1 MIQPTYKENK
11 KIVLDL
17 YKEYCDLC
25 KNYNFSIE
33 KSIENQAEKISNEI
47 FNLMVIGEAK
57 SGKST
62 FINAYLGKEVLPM
75 DVRQCT
81 SAIIEIQSNE
91 NCSLMAETAGGE
103 LLNIESEESVSAFL
117 SEHAAIQDEYREIPV
132 TTINNN
138 FIIPSK
144 GNFNEVDIKAFLAD
158 PDIRNNNIYNLPVE
172 QYETI
177 IRNYIEDIRKKWQK
191 IITKIS
197 IKYPL
202 PDAMKG
208 IRIIDSPGVGAGGN
222 VGQIANDYINNAN
235 AILFVKALSGQALES
250 SSFRDFFNSN
260 CREKNKAALFLV
272 FTRIADLTGD
282 ELNKIK
288 KQAIEMY
295 RQDIQEEKILFVDS
309 KSQLFLNKCRE
320 LNTEENIDEYFS
332 QLKKTGNKYNPV
344 QLAWYEN
351 RDNVPDFFDSLETLS
366 NFETVPNVL
375 EKFAQNARYIQLGS
389 LLSAICKDYEGKKLA
404 IEGFIKQLEANLDV
418 TPEILSEKIK
428 EKKREMNQLYEKI
441 TNELSKVR
449 LRFADVM
456 NENSIIRKEAKKKG
470 EKYKNTLKS
479 YSELTDIQIEKLG
492 FSKVANELKTKTFDA
507 IDETAEFQKT
517 MGQRLIKECD
527 EILISIGKDKD
538 GVHLAPYKPNFT
550 ESDFDDLDK
559 SARNQTEGDIEHP
572 GVCFSD
578 SWTEHY
584 HHLQKHISM
593 MVTNIFSRLDN
604 SIIPAMQT
612 SAVQYVDALLQKYKE
627 KLTEK
632 SAELERQYKDL
643 SDRLKGVQD
652 NTKLLEEYQKKYK
665 EIYEKAQNVKN
676 IYMEVLQ
683 NYVKQ

>member
-1 MIQPTYKENK
+1 MIQQTYKENK
-11 KIVLDL
+11 KIALEL
-17 YKEYCDLC
+17 YKDYCDLC
-25 KNYNFSIE
+25 QSYNFSID
-33 KSIENQAEKISNEI
+33 KSIEKQADKIKNEI

-81 SAIIEIQSNE
+81 SAIIEIQSND
-91 NCSLMAETAGGE
+91 NCSLTAETAGGD
-103 LLNIESEESVSAFL
+103 LINIVTEEAVSAFL
-117 SEHAAIQDEYREIPV
+117 REHAAIQDEYREIPV

-144 GNFNEVDIKAFLAD
+144 GNFNDADIKAFLAD
-158 PDIRNNNIYNLPVE
+158 PDIKNNNIYNLPIE
-172 QYETI
+172 QYEEI
-177 IRNYIEDIRKKWQK
+177 IKKYIEDIRKNWEK
-191 IITKIS
+191 IIVKIS

-202 PDAMKG
+202 PEAMKG

-222 VGQIANDYINNAN
+222 VGKIANDYINNAN

-260 CREKNKAALFLV
+260 CREKSKAALFMV

-320 LNTEENIDEYFS
+320 LNTEEKIDEYFT
-332 QLKKTGNKYNPV
+332 QLKQTGNKYTPV

-366 NFETVPNVL
+366 NFEAVPNVL
-375 EKFAQNARYIQLGS
+375 EKFAQNARYIQLES
-389 LLSAICKDYEGKKLA
+389 LLSAICKDYEGKRVA
-404 IEGFIKQLEANLDV
+404 IEGFIKQVEANLDV
-418 TPEILSEKIK
+418 TPEVLSEKIK
-428 EKKREMNQLYEKI
+428 ENQKEMNQVYEKI
-441 TNELSKVR
+441 TDGLSKVR
-449 LRFADVM
+449 SRFADMM

-470 EKYKNTLKS
+470 EEYKVLLNN
-479 YSELTDIQIEKLG
+479 YSELTDNQIEKMG
-492 FSKVANELKTKTFDA
+492 FSKVANELRTKTLDA
-507 IDETAEFQKT
+507 IDKTAEFQKT
-517 MGQRLIKECD
+517 MGQQLVKECD
-527 EILISIGKDKD
+527 EIIISIGKDKE
-538 GVHLAPYKPNFT
+538 GVPFAAYQPNFT
-550 ESDFDDLDK
+550 EADFEKLNIL
-559 SARNQTEGDIEHP
+559 AQNQTEGNIEHS
-572 GVCFSD
+572 GGCFEK

-584 HHLQKHISM
+584 HHMQDHISI
-593 MVTNIFSRLDN
+593 MVKNILSRLDN
-604 SIIPAMQT
+604 SIIPVMQT

-632 SAELERQYKDL
+632 NAELERQYIAL
-643 SDRLKGVQD
+643 SERLKEVQD
-652 NTKLLEEYQKKYK
+652 NIKLLEEYKKEHK
-665 EIYEKAQNVKN
+665 EIYEKAQNVKKF
-676 IYMEVLQ
+676 YMEILQ
-683 NYVKQ
+683 NYVK